1 MKVFLKIL
9 LLFALFEFALL
20 NINANSKPVDI
31 TPSILKSSNYASI
44 VINSR
49 TGKVLFSKN
58 ADQKRYPA
66 SLTKM
71 MTLYLTFDALK
82 NKKLYPLK
90 KLKVSKYASEQPK
103 SNIDLKAGNKI
114 TVRKAIHAIIVK
126 SANDAAVVLGESVAG
141 NRKKFINLMN
151 KTAKKLGMND
161 TSFQNAHGLHH
172 EKQYT
177 TARDMAKLAIALK
190 KDFPK
195 YYHLFSMTSFK
206 YRGKEIHGH
215 NRVLQRYEW
224 IDGLK
229 TGYINASGF
238 NLATSA
244 KKPEGNLVAIVMG
257 GQTARIRD
265 DHMVNLLD
273 NAYARL
279 SIRGKVKSKKSS
291 KTQLLN
297 SKKDVFK
304 YASTESQKITNT
316 TDKLCWDVLEIH

>member
-1 MKVFLKIL
+1 LKVFLKIL
-9 LLFALFEFALL
+9 LLFSLFEFALL

-44 VINSR
+44 VINSK

-71 MTLYLTFDALK
+71 MTLYLTFDVLK
-82 NKKLYPLK
+82 KKKLYPLK

-126 SANDAAVVLGESVAG
+126 SANDAAVVLGESIAG

-151 KTAKKLGMND
+151 KTAKKLGMKSTN
-161 TSFQNAHGLHH
+161 FQNAHGLHH
-172 EKQYT
+172 KKQYT

-257 GQTARIRD
+257 SQTARIRD

-291 KTQLLN
+291 RIQLLH
-297 SKKDVFK
+297 SKKGVFQ

-316 TDKLCWDVLEIH
+316 TDQLCWDVLEIH

>member
-1 MKVFLKIL
+1 MKGFLKIL
-9 LLFALFEFALL
+9 LLFILFECALF
-20 NINANSKPVDI
+20 NISANSRPIDI

-44 VINSR
+44 VINVK

-71 MTLYLTFDALK
+71 MTLYLIFDALK
-82 NKKLYPLK
+82 KKKLYPLK

-103 SNIDLKAGNKI
+103 SNIDLKSGNKI
-114 TVRKAIHAIIVK
+114 TVRKAIHALIVK
-126 SANDAAVVLGESVAG
+126 SANDAAVVLSESVAG

-151 KTAKKLGMND
+151 KTAKKLGMNS
-161 TSFQNAHGLHH
+161 TSFQNANGLHH

-195 YYHLFSMTSFK
+195 YYHLFSMTSFI
-206 YRGKEIHGH
+206 YRGEEIHGH
-215 NRVLQRYEW
+215 NRVLKRYEW
-224 IDGLK
+224 ADGLK

-244 KKPEGNLVAIVMG
+244 KRPEGNLVAIVMG

-265 DHMVNLLD
+265 DHMINLLD
-273 NAYARL
+273 NAYVRL
-279 SIRGKVKSKKSS
+279 SIRGKIKSKESS

-297 SKKDVFK
+297 SKKDVFQ
-304 YASTESQKITNT
+304 YVSSESQQFTNN

>member
-1 MKVFLKIL
+1 
-9 LLFALFEFALL
+9 
-20 NINANSKPVDI
+20 
-31 TPSILKSSNYASI
+31 
-44 VINSR
+44 
-49 TGKVLFSKN
+49 
-58 ADQKRYPA
+58 
-66 SLTKM
+66 
-71 MTLYLTFDALK
+71 
-82 NKKLYPLK
+82 
-90 KLKVSKYASEQPK
+90 
-103 SNIDLKAGNKI
+103 
-114 TVRKAIHAIIVK
+114 
-126 SANDAAVVLGESVAG
+126 
-141 NRKKFINLMN
+141 MN
-151 KTAKKLGMND
+151 KTARKLGMKS

-172 EKQYT
+172 NKQYT

-291 KTQLLN
+291 KTQLLH
-297 SKKDVFK
+297 SKKDVFQ

-316 TDKLCWDVLEIH
+316 TDQLCWDVLEIH